1 MEKIMNY
8 YKETTG
14 NELNLNIEIKLTE
27 KQEEYIMKRLLRITT
42 EITEV
47 LYEWAR
53 IVYMNLL
60 VQGKVG
66 A

>member
-1 MEKIMNY
+1 MK
-8 YKETTG
+8 
-14 NELNLNIEIKLTE
+14 KLL
-27 KQEEYIMKRLLRITT
+27 KITT
-42 EITEV
+42 EITGV